1 MQRPES
7 VRACSRAASSSSS
20 LGCFSTGPGLKWEGG
35 RRSAARPGELKH
47 YGATVATDWPDR
59 GDVRSAA
66 MDYSMYVAGE
76 WVESES
82 GATME
87 ATSPGTGERIG
98 SVPEGTRDDAQRAI
112 AAANA
117 AWREWAA
124 RSPFERARAL
134 ERVADLVAERRN
146 DLARTLTLD
155 QGKPLKAEA
164 YDEVGELEEYFR
176 MAAAD
181 ATRIEG
187 LMPPSV
193 DAAKRVFVYRVPR
206 GVVGAVTPW
215 NWPYTM
221 PAEILAPALATG
233 NAVVWSPAAST
244 SVSAVKLAECIV
256 DAELPGGVFN
266 LVTGPGRVVG
276 DEIVASPGTHAIGFI
291 GSTETGYKIAERA
304 AGKALLLEMGGN
316 GPVVVLDD
324 ADVDKAV
331 EASVTASFLC
341 AGQSCTAGELFLV
354 HEAVHDEF
362 RDKLSERMQEV
373 RLGDPFDEA
382 TTMGPL
388 NNEPVAA
395 KMDEHVRDALD
406 RGAELVAGGA
416 RAAGFPTQLYYEPTV
431 LDRVSEEMEVARDET
446 FGPIVPIRTI
456 RSEEDALATIEE
468 SPYGLL
474 TAVFTQDLR
483 RGLRFAEAARAG
495 WVNVNA
501 SSNYWETHLPFGGRA
516 GSRSGIGR
524 VGGRFA
530 FDSFTELK
538 TVVVELG

>member
-20 LGCFSTGPGLKWEGG
+20 VGCFSTGPGLKWEGG

-47 YGATVATDWPDR
+47 YGAAVATDWPDR

-362 RDKLSERMQEV
+362 REKLSERMQEV

-524 VGGRFA
+524 VGGRFG

>member
-1 MQRPES
+1 
-7 VRACSRAASSSSS
+7 
-20 LGCFSTGPGLKWEGG
+20 
-35 RRSAARPGELKH
+35 
-47 YGATVATDWPDR
+47 
-59 GDVRSAA
+59 
-66 MDYSMYVAGE
+66 MDYRMFIAGK

-82 GATME
+82 GSTME
-87 ATSPGTGERIG
+87 STSPATGERIG
-98 SVPEGTRDDAQRAI
+98 SVPEGTRQDAQRAV
-112 AAANA
+112 AAANS

-124 RSPFERARAL
+124 RSAFERAKAL
-134 ERVADLVAERRN
+134 DRIADLVGERRE

-155 QGKPLKAEA
+155 QGKPLHTEA

-221 PAEILAPALATG
+221 PAEILAPALAAG

-244 SVSAVKLAECIV
+244 SVCAVKLAECIV
-256 DAELPGGVFN
+256 DAEIPAGVFN
-266 LVTGPGRVVG
+266 LVTGPGSVVG
-276 DEIVASPGTHAIGFI
+276 DEIVASPGTHAVGFI

-324 ADVDKAV
+324 ADVGKAV

-362 RDKLSERMQEV
+362 RDKVAGRAQGV
-373 RLGDPFDEA
+373 RLGDPFDAA
-382 TTMGPL
+382 TNMGPL

-416 RAAGFPTQLYYEPTV
+416 RVSGFPTQLYYEPTV

-456 RSEEDALATIEE
+456 RSEDDALATIEE

-474 TAVFTQDLR
+474 AAVFTRDLA

-538 TVVVELG
+538 TVVIDLG